1 MGYDAHGDGFV
12 SYEEFC
18 ATMAGTSD
26 PGLAAAPKVAAP
38 AATSRAEE
46 AFRRIIFS
54 EAKSLTEA
62 FLLVDTDRSGFCDA
76 KELRAVF
83 LRASIELPAE
93 EVQALVDAYDSNG
106 DGKID
111 LTELTTLLNTTSRFN
126 DSGRGIKR
134 DRIA

>member
-1 MGYDAHGDGFV
+1 
-12 SYEEFC
+12 
-18 ATMAGTSD
+18 MAGTSD

-38 AATSRAEE
+38 AATSRAE
-46 AFRRIIFS
+46 
-54 EAKSLTEA
+54 EA